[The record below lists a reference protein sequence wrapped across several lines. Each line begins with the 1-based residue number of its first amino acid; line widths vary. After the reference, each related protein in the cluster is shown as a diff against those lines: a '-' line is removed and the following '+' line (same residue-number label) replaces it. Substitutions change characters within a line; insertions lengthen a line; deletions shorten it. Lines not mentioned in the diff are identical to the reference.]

1 MGLAKAR
8 ILPSMPRTRLSTQS
22 TAHRSALAQQI
33 GARIRD
39 GVAVAEARNRS
50 CSACFMSLR
59 PQVMAEVRRGEDI
72 ITCDNC
78 GRILYV
84 VPPEPAK
91 ADAAKTQPN
100 VAIS

>member
-1 MGLAKAR
+1 
-8 ILPSMPRTRLSTQS
+8 
-22 TAHRSALAQQI
+22 
-33 GARIRD
+33 
-39 GVAVAEARNRS
+39 
-50 CSACFMSLR
+50 MSLR
-59 PQVMAEVRRGEDI
+59 PQMMAEIRRGDEI

-84 VPPEPAK
+84 APAEPVK